1 MIENEKENEKEQA
14 RASLRLA
21 PRLQPLTCRLVLI
34 HTGEPVSEQGALY
47 EVLCGRTGSIQA
59 HGSERI
65 VDFAS
70 QTECAARHGDALRFH
85 LCLIA
90 DRLFRSNRVQHARL
104 RARCSELAAAD
115 RVRPQS
121 MAQTVGELEGQGF
134 VTRRPDPLDGRRT
147 MIELNEE
154 GRTVLQADRALR
166 EGWLARAISQD
177 LASADQRTLQEA
189 VDVLRRLAD
198 SS

>member
-1 MIENEKENEKEQA
+1 MTEGETSHLASELRTVLGQLMRRLRVENRLPIGQA
-14 RASLRLA
+14 S
-21 PRLQPLTCRLVLI
+21 VI
-34 HTGEPVSEQGALY
+34 
-47 EVLCGRTGSIQA
+47 
-59 HGSERI
+59 
-65 VDFAS
+65 
-70 QTECAARHGDALRFH
+70 
-85 LCLIA
+85 
-90 DRLFRSNRVQHARL
+90 ARL
-104 RARCSELAAAD
+104 DRDGPTWISDLAAAD

-121 MAQTVGELEGQGF
+121 MAQTVGELEAQGF

-147 MIELNEE
+147 MIELTEE

-177 LASADQRTLQEA
+177 LSSADQRTLQEA